1 MSLESYNNF
10 FNSVAESEGAAE
22 GVFYYSGD
30 SAGAAGTGDVEGV
43 VENVQDLP
51 WVGDENKNSEGYHYN
66 GFKEAPKMTVD
77 DVYGK
82 SNQPRVENQGDYTA
96 SSNEKHNVDTSTF
109 GKQNDI
115 TVTPASVTESKGT
128 VNNSTIQSVEGLN
141 FQQKDKA
148 SQDVLDSR
156 KRRDEAEA
164 EDKSNQ
170 MRDKIKAAVTNNE
183 SNEDVNDFQVGEE
196 AANKEK
202 TALDEAKN
210 RLVKISNEYEAKL
223 KEQDNLAK
231 TAIEAL
237 NEVGAINDKYNKI
250 EDNLIKNKASPGKVE
265 SVADEH
271 MAKLIEAANKYGVDT
286 SSLNTN
292 QTYDVSMFI
301 TSSFE
306 NKVKALDS
314 EIENLSKKQTEAR
327 KAFKEAEYAYNN
339 AFGGA
344 EEPVK
349 VTTTVDEA
357 PEETAITTA
366 KDDINNS
373 TNASEEEKADLD
385 AVLKELEQ
393 ASQYKNDITTKA
405 QESDDKL
412 NITKAAYE
420 SAEDTVKSEED
431 RVNESRKEMQKV
443 NKRLDFINTMSFD
456 EQREDALLN
465 LAKQYGVEANGV
477 GGMLYD
483 NVSSAVLYKCKE
495 NISAAEEALDTAK
508 KQRDLF
514 KIQYEKAI
522 KENRD
527 LWSKSDESDK
537 YFEDLR
543 TRYNDTINAL
553 GGAEEPVK
561 VTTASEETPIETSIA
576 ETAITTA
583 KDAINNSTNASEEEK
598 AAANEALDNVKAS
611 KDKVSEA
618 ALKLTESLDNVSDAD
633 IDAYMKAIKELN
645 KNYEDANDKVSFFK
659 RTDFNKQY
667 VTAIAKA
674 NDFDVTLADGS
685 KMSFSEFST
694 KMATKS
700 PRIAKAMY
708 NAKADR
714 LEKEGHPVLAKIE
727 RNKAKMV
734 GNWFGSKFTFADDLV
749 RNQFHQMAETNMRAT
764 YAACDNVLND
774 PNATPEQKAEASA
787 SIDQANSLMTAS
799 AALKASTGFWSGI
812 GDGMGDGTYGTTNPG
827 DLNTYQKTLNKIEN
841 YTKIVLGLGITPG
854 ANRAYEN
861 MYYLAGKDVDKSVL
875 FNKDFDGDG
884 FAFCQEYGN
893 SATAGMFV
901 GAGELSTGVALMF
914 NPFTAGMGAN
924 LIGDAIG
931 TLLEASYGVAI
942 NVNKSEDYISEVLD
956 FFEEAKDIAEKSIN
970 VDAGNEEVVN
980 KITSAISQIEN
991 FRLGSEEANS
1001 FDNWLEGSGSNTTDG
1016 GKFNQALTYEEWL
1029 KLIEAD
1035 PTMQEY
1041 AKKLIAEK
1049 KNAKESNA
1057 DAGVNS

>member
-66 GFKEAPKMTVD
+66 GVKEAPKMTVD

-183 SNEDVNDFQVGEE
+183 SNEDVNDFQLGEE

-202 TALDEAKN
+202 TQRVLQEKQKAAEDADKALKEAEVN
-210 RLVKISNEYEAKL
+210 ANKL
-223 KEQDNLAK
+223 KESYDKAQNALYVAKEIASQDRAILSDLKAFIEERKSSPEVNLFNDKISGAEYKFRSTLIDIAKNYNVDLGDISNISIDDLEDNINVIYTNIDNKVTEAEEHVFNLKVRAGEAETALNKAK
-231 TAIEAL
+231 TEKLFA
-237 NEVGAINDKYNKI
+237 
-250 EDNLIKNKASPGKVE
+250 DNSYAYEQKKAKKAGYTNTMTTE
-265 SVADEH
+265 SV
-271 MAKLIEAANKYGVDT
+271 
-286 SSLNTN
+286 SSAT
-292 QTYDVSMFI
+292 
-301 TSSFE
+301 
-306 NKVKALDS
+306 
-314 EIENLSKKQTEAR
+314 
-327 KAFKEAEYAYNN
+327 
-339 AFGGA
+339 
-344 EEPVK
+344 
-349 VTTTVDEA
+349 
-357 PEETAITTA
+357 
-366 KDDINNS
+366 INNS
-373 TNASEEEKADLD
+373 
-385 AVLKELEQ
+385 
-393 ASQYKNDITTKA
+393 
-405 QESDDKL
+405 
-412 NITKAAYE
+412 
-420 SAEDTVKSEED
+420 
-431 RVNESRKEMQKV
+431 
-443 NKRLDFINTMSFD
+443 
-456 EQREDALLN
+456 
-465 LAKQYGVEANGV
+465 
-477 GGMLYD
+477 
-483 NVSSAVLYKCKE
+483 
-495 NISAAEEALDTAK
+495 
-508 KQRDLF
+508 
-514 KIQYEKAI
+514 
-522 KENRD
+522 
-527 LWSKSDESDK
+527 
-537 YFEDLR
+537 
-543 TRYNDTINAL
+543 
-553 GGAEEPVK
+553 
-561 VTTASEETPIETSIA
+561 TASEETPIETSIA

-598 AAANEALDNVKAS
+598 AAANEALDNVNAS
-611 KDKVSEA
+611 RDKVSEA

-633 IDAYMKAIKELN
+633 IDDYMTAIKELN

-700 PRIAKAMY
+700 PRIAEAMY
-708 NAKADR
+708 NAKADS
-714 LEKEGHPVLAKIE
+714 LEKDGHPVLAKIE

-749 RNQFHQMAETNMRAT
+749 RNQFNQMAETNMRAT
-764 YAACDNVLND
+764 YAAYNNVLND
-774 PNATPEQKAEASA
+774 SNATTEQKIEARTA
-787 SIDQANSLMTAS
+787 IDQANSLMTAS

-812 GDGMGDGTYGTTNPG
+812 GDGMGDGTYGTTNPE
-827 DLNTYQKTLNKIEN
+827 DLNAYQKTLNTINN
-841 YTKIVLGLGITPG
+841 YTKIVLGLGVTPG

-861 MYYLAGKDVDKSVL
+861 MYYLAGDKVNKSML
-875 FNKDFDGDG
+875 FNKDFNSDG
-884 FAFCQEYGN
+884 FALCQEYGN
-893 SATAGMFV
+893 SATAGMIA

-914 NPFTAGMGAN
+914 NPSTAGMGAN
-924 LIGDAIG
+924 LIGDSVG
-931 TLLEASYGVAI
+931 TFLDGLYGVAGD
-942 NVNKSEDYISEVLD
+942 VNKSEDYTRAVLD